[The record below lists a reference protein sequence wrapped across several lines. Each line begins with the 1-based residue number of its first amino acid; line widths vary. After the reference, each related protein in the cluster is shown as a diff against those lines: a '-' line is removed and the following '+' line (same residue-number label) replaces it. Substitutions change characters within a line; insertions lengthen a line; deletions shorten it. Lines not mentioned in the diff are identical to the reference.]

1 MSHNPVPTAPGSSS
15 NFQSIFN
22 TALNNYKKKTKDDLL
37 AHTLT
42 TQLQS
47 CDSPSA
53 ILDVLNRQYNIQ
65 QFIQSQ
71 SDGQV
76 SKQWLNAT
84 VTVLCAFSAA
94 LGEGVSLVN
103 LHRGFPVKDVA
114 VSPNIQTLGVL
125 TSKSDLCWD
134 RHLPHRAQSPSLL
147 QTNLTRKVCRRLR
160 MLARAKTCSLI
171 SSTK

>member
-1 MSHNPVPTAPGSSS
+1 LHSLLYHPPSTLSVDQLLPPDPMSHTPVPAASGSSS
-15 NFQSIFN
+15 NFQSIFDA
-22 TALNNYKKKTKDDLL
+22 ALNNYKDKTKNDLL

-47 CDSPSA
+47 CDSPGA
-53 ILDVLNRQYNIQ
+53 ILDVLNKQYNIQ

-94 LGEGVSLVN
+94 LGEGVGLVN
-103 LHRGFPVKDVA
+103 LQRFPRQGHI
-114 VSPNIQTLGVL
+114 P
-125 TSKSDLCWD
+125 
-134 RHLPHRAQSPSLL
+134 
-147 QTNLTRKVCRRLR
+147 
-160 MLARAKTCSLI
+160 
-171 SSTK
+171 